1 LPEQYWQ
8 PAIFIFIKEIKM
20 ALTGIQI
27 FKLLP
32 QTNCKECGVPTCLA
46 FAMNLAS
53 GKAELDS
60 CPYVSEEAKAQLSEA
75 SAPPIRP
82 VAIGKGVR
90 AFTTGGETVQYRHEK
105 TFFNPTA
112 FAAMVSSDISDADLK
127 SKLAIWNAF
136 QYERVG
142 LNLRPELV
150 ALKDAKG
157 DKNAFA
163 KTAKLIAE
171 TSEFNLVLITE
182 DADVMK
188 AGIDACKFKKPL
200 LYAATE
206 ANIDA
211 FGALAKDNDLPLAVK
226 AASADALIPLTEK
239 LTEMGLKDL
248 VLDPGSREI
257 KQSLEDMVGIRRA
270 ALKDGN
276 RALGFPTIT
285 FPCEMASNI
294 DMEALIAAMHV
305 AKYGG
310 ICVLSDFTGESIF
323 PLLLE
328 RLNIYT
334 DPQRPMTQEEGIY
347 EVNNPDENSPVLVT
361 TNFALTYF
369 IVSGEIEGSKVPC
382 WLLIKDAEG
391 LSVMTAWAAGKFSGD
406 DVGVF
411 VKKCGIM
418 DKVKHTELII
428 PGYAAAIAGD
438 VEEELPGWTITVGP
452 REAAHI
458 PGFLKSK

>member
-1 LPEQYWQ
+1 
-8 PAIFIFIKEIKM
+8 M

-53 GKAELDS
+53 GKAELDA
-60 CPYVSEEAKAQLSEA
+60 CPYVSDEAKEQLAEA

-82 VAIGKGVR
+82 VALGKGVR
-90 AFTTGGETVQYRHEK
+90 EVKTGGETVLYRHEK
-105 TFFNPTA
+105 TFYNQTPIG
-112 FAAMVSSDISDADLK
+112 AMVSSGISASDLEA
-127 SKLAIWNAF
+127 KLKAWNAF
-136 QYERVG
+136 QFERVG

-150 ALKDAKG
+150 ALKDENG
-157 DKNAFA
+157 DKDAFA
-163 KTAKLIAE
+163 KAAQTIAE
-171 TSEFNLVLITE
+171 TSEFNLILMSE
-182 DADVMK
+182 DKEVMT
-188 AGIDACKFKKPL
+188 AGVEACKFKRPL
-200 LYAATE
+200 IYAATE
-206 ANIDA
+206 GNVDD
-211 FGALAKDNDLPLAVK
+211 FGAIAKENNLPLTVK
-226 AASADALIPLTEK
+226 ADSVEGLIPLTDK

-248 VLDPGSREI
+248 VLDSGSREI
-257 KQSLEDMVGIRRA
+257 KQSFEDQIIIRRE
-270 ALKDGN
+270 ALKSLN
-276 RALGFPTIT
+276 RSLGFPTIT
-285 FPCEMASNI
+285 FPCEMASNL
-294 DMEALIAAMHV
+294 DMEALIAAMHI

-310 ICVLSDFTGESIF
+310 ITVLSDFTGESIF

-328 RLNIYT
+328 RLNIFT
-334 DPQRPMTQEEGIY
+334 DPQRPMTVTEGIY
-347 EVNNPDENSPVLVT
+347 EIGNPNENSPVMVT

-369 IVSGEIEGSKVPC
+369 IVSGEIEGSKVPS

-391 LSVMTAWAAGKFSGD
+391 LSVLTAWAAGKFSGD
-406 DVGVF
+406 DVGLF

-458 PGFLKSK
+458 PAFLKTK